1 MLSRSMT
8 QASSTVR
15 VRQPRPDRLSD
26 PFSDFTPASLKRLL
40 AVPDDKMGWSELQQ
54 LFGPFLPAGTY
65 DESVYFLPHA
75 LEHLITHEHEALDLE
90 TAVIWFCSE
99 YAERLEA
106 DHYLPDVKGQLLR
119 CLKAW
124 TRDFRVQHYD
134 ADACARKG
142 WGCRRFDHVLNS
154 ELVCQSLE
162 DLVRFERHRDVALE
176 FFHSLLGNLAQPLAA
191 SWFLELARARSD
203 VYQPPNDPEFSGP
216 LCDRSLLARAA
227 VTVLE
232 KCVPTEALPTYWDDT
247 FTLLEL

>member
-1 MLSRSMT
+1 MPQESSMLK
-8 QASSTVR
+8 
-15 VRQPRPDRLSD
+15 VRQARPYRLSD
-26 PFSDFTPASLKRLL
+26 PFSDFTPADLKRLL
-40 AVPDDKMGWSELQQ
+40 AVPNDKMGWSELQQ

-65 DESVYFLPHA
+65 DESVYFLPRA
-75 LEHLITHEHEALDLE
+75 LEHLITHERDALDLG

-106 DHYLPDVKGQLLR
+106 DHYLLDVKGRLLA

-142 WGCRRFDHVLNS
+142 WRRKYFDHVLNS
-154 ELVCQSLE
+154 EVVCQSLE
-162 DLVRFERHRDVALE
+162 DLVRFERHRDLALE
-176 FFHSLLGNLAQPLAA
+176 FFHSLSGNLAQPLAA

-203 VYQPPNDPEFSGP
+203 VYQPPNDPEVAGP
-216 LCDRSLLARAA
+216 LCDRSLLTRAA
-227 VTVLE
+227 ATVLE
-232 KCVPTEALPTYWDDT
+232 ECVPTQASPTYWGDT